1 MRARLRF
8 GRPLFSDKCN
18 QRCRLEKDKL
28 RRRKLEDEVEE
39 LEENQREMQAHAEKL
54 VAKKA
59 ADQLEIELLKMDNA
73 RKIAHKV
80 AMKKQV
86 ALEDQELMR
95 QTLETLERQERER
108 AQKLLEFQVPFHHQV
123 ACKSR
128 LLMLQSSV
136 RSIHVL

>member
-1 MRARLRF
+1 M
-8 GRPLFSDKCN
+8 
-18 QRCRLEKDKL
+18 
-28 RRRKLEDEVEE
+28 EDEVEE
-39 LEENQREMQAHAEKL
+39 LEENQREMQAHAKKL

-59 ADQLEIELLKMDNA
+59 ADQMEIELLKVDNA

-108 AQKLLEFQVPFHHQV
+108 AQKLLEFQVCF
-123 ACKSR
+123 
-128 LLMLQSSV
+128 LN
-136 RSIHVL
+136 